1 MVNKMIQMAIFVFGS
16 QLLIY
21 FRPREA
27 YEKYFRLLVNLMIM
41 LLFVVPMVGFLSN
54 GTECGEEV
62 WLKNLVEEINAKL
75 DDVNME
81 GVLEKED
88 EILDEGKESLAG
100 DEVRIVIDPI
110 EIRNVEIGMEEDE

>member
-54 GTECGEEV
+54 GTECEGEI

-75 DDVNME
+75 DDMNME

-88 EILDEGKESLAG
+88 EILDEGQESLAG